1 MEAAKKMIR
10 LNMGTEDIR
19 KITQSSPKKIEVLKE
34 KC

>member
-19 KITQSSPKKIEVLKE
+19 KITQLSQKKLK
-34 KC
+34 C